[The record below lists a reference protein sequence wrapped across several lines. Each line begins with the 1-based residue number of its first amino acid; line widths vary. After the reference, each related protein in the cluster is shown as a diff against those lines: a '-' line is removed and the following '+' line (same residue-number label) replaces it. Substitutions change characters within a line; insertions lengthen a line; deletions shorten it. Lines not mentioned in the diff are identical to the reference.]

1 MGKRTLVLIVA
12 IGACLGLLPVAAG
25 ASTQDDYTVPAR
37 EKLFSGTRSGLT
49 EAYQILQQGLDDQDM
64 TGDVRE
70 LKFFH
75 ALARMG
81 LLVFDTND
89 VTVNTS
95 LVELGAPYGV
105 TVSGDKFFVPDP
117 CDPNDML
124 FMPSDSIDPN
134 VFRVNLPVDPCD
146 PNCYLVQSGLDQSTL
161 DATATAINTIIIPEI
176 NSIVSELNSI
186 LDWPTPFRVYLL
198 PSETGLL
205 TQVEVDYA
213 EVLALKG
220 LLAGVKASLRGTANP
235 AYDFLINPHTSP
247 FSGRICDIFYEF
259 NGILSAYPNLLKVLP
274 TSTMA
279 GDGAASL
286 ALAKL
291 DVMAGIDAYI
301 ATMNYIKSE
310 TDPQQDDFIYI
321 DPNVAGPLNAQE
333 AKLLALKTSLQMNT
347 VATYAWL
354 TTRTYTA
361 WQSGALTG
369 PLTITYDVT
378 GYDVVSAQLSARNPD
393 DPFGPAVV
401 WDSEWGDIYEN
412 NQLEIDFE
420 YGIPG
425 TSVWFWGTL
434 RGTVSGTLITN
445 ATFSYEGWGSGG
457 WISLQQDLM
466 TIAGPSAT
474 NTVDLR
480 FNLNPIFAGTVNP
493 RDLLPQFDPNNDP
506 VPGTFGHG
514 LGDDATLGGILPDM
528 TQRDWMPQG
537 YEVWGFNDDAAA
549 QVQQWLQWEGMEGDP
564 RGCTRLGQSA
574 GQTMAFSG
582 TYDNYLILTLGEVLI
597 DSLRASD
604 GQYVSG
610 VVFDYIPTTIEGAPD
625 GQFVAVGENEVLLG
639 SPLFGPNE
647 YTGAVG
653 VDNTDGWTGITVI
666 TGTGGNVVT
675 ATAAPTHVTANTGH
689 YITITIT
696 VTDASGNPVE
706 GIPPG
711 EFEVTAPGSGTDIAQ
726 PSAATDA
733 SGQTTAMISS
743 TEVEFASVSVALYGQ
758 TFSDLVTIEFTSGDA
773 AKLAFVAQ
781 PEGPYAAGATINAI
795 PQVQV
800 QDAAGNPVTA
810 SSANITVAIGAN
822 PGSGALSGTTTVAAV
837 SGLATF
843 SDLSIN
849 KAGAGYTLTA
859 TATGLTAAESDPF
872 TIIPD
877 SSTSQLVFVA
887 SPGETP
893 ALATLTPNPTV
904 EIRDT
909 YGNTVTS
916 ADDEITVAIKSGT
929 GDPAATLSGTTAVAA
944 TNGVA
949 TYDDLK
955 INRAADGYRLTATAA
970 GLSGADSASFNITA
984 EPALVIAKA
993 DSADPA
999 DAGDEVV
1006 YTIVYGNQGLADATD
1021 VVIVETLPA
1030 DLVFVSADNGG
1041 IHNAGTITWNV
1052 ADIPAETATPL
1063 EVSFTASIAASLS
1076 DGGTVTNSNL
1086 TIDCD
1091 ETDPVQAPAESTAV
1105 NDTQGPVITPLIP
1118 AAGDEEVELDSIVKL
1133 RITDASGVDYD
1144 GSTVTIRIEDDLIY
1158 DGANEAPLGEYDS
1171 TGSVQAVRGICRRTG
1186 TATAYTFTFV
1196 PSTSFGHEKKVDV
1209 VVEAADEA
1217 GNAGDLSYYF
1227 WTQLRSFGA
1236 NAKVNSDS
1244 GTLVQDNPA
1253 TVADSQGNVW
1263 VVWDQTNAAGDRD
1276 VYVGALLAGTNSFA
1290 ASVPVADSNNNE
1302 QDPVVAVDADDVAY
1316 VAWQQDDPNGYWD
1329 IYLSS
1334 STDGTT
1340 WSTPVKLSA
1349 GDPCNLTD
1357 QTAPALAI
1365 DTTSA
1370 VPNRMY
1376 AAWQSDQT
1384 GNQDIWLGTSTG
1396 GSTWDETQITDNT
1409 ADQMYPVVAVDE
1421 NRVAYV
1427 LWTDARDS
1435 GTTGTDIWGASSDTG
1450 PWTPIAVVDA
1460 AGDQSGPAGATSE
1473 ILHLGWGADVNG
1485 FGEILYA
1492 NDAGGLPLL
1501 GTSIV
1506 DATEPNAVQRM
1517 PALAVSSTGDRDVA
1531 FACWEDGRNV
1541 NLNTDTDIYFAE
1553 SSSPFGTNILVNDD
1567 SGTSRQTN
1575 PAIGL
1580 DGRNPYMVWVD
1591 GRNGNDDIYY
1601 AGATALEPVVTTV
1614 TEVNDVYTVQSV
1626 TDPNLQVVVSDDAL
1640 PEDIAPDDITISE
1653 VSNMP
1658 EVPPSLGGFGLVY
1671 DFGPSGTVFDEPVT
1685 IRVPLDPD
1693 APVYTVYNVYRYDPG
1708 DLTSPQFPW
1717 TEEGIHNPATKSL
1730 DGTYLEVEVDHFSV
1744 YGTGGYVAYGGGGG
1758 GGGCALAPWSD
1769 AGPMEFIL
1777 PFVLFAAILSIATAV
1792 DLRRRRSGNRAQ

>member
-1 MGKRTLVLIVA
+1 MGKRALILIVA

-134 VFRVNLPVDPCD
+134 VFRVTLPIDPCD
-146 PNCYLVQSGLDQSTL
+146 PNCYLVPSGLDQSTL
-161 DATATAINTIIIPEI
+161 DATATALNTVIIPEI
-176 NSIVSELNSI
+176 ESIVSELNSI
-186 LDWPTPFRVYLL
+186 TDSPVNRFRVYLQ
-198 PSETGLL
+198 PTETGLL

-220 LLAGVKASLRGTANP
+220 LLAGVKASLRGMADP
-235 AYDFLINPHTSP
+235 AYDFLINPYTSP

-259 NGILSAYPNLLKVLP
+259 NGILSANPNLLKVLP

-378 GYDVVSAQLSARNPD
+378 GYDVAGAQLSALNPD
-393 DPFGPAVV
+393 GPGVVV
-401 WDSEWGDIYEN
+401 WDAEWGGIYEN

-457 WISLQQDLM
+457 WIPPQQDPM

-537 YEVWGFNDDAAA
+537 YEVWGFDDDAAA

-574 GQTMAFSG
+574 GQTMTFSG
-582 TYDNYLILTLGEVLI
+582 SYDNYLILTLGEVLI
-597 DSLRASD
+597 DSLKASD

-653 VDNTDGWTGITVI
+653 IDNTDGWTGITVI

-675 ATAAPTHVTANTGH
+675 ATATPTHVTANSPH

-711 EFEVTAPGSGTDIAQ
+711 EFEVTAPGSGTDVAQ
-726 PSAATDA
+726 PSAATNA

-810 SSANITVAIGAN
+810 SSADITVAIGAN
-822 PGSGALSGTTTVAAV
+822 PGSGALSGTTTVAAA

-929 GDPAATLSGTTAVAA
+929 GDPGATLSGTTAVAA

-949 TYDDLK
+949 TYNDLR

-984 EPALVIAKA
+984 EPALVIAKG

-1006 YTIVYGNQGLADATD
+1006 YTIAYGNQGLADATD

-1052 ADIPAETATPL
+1052 ADIPAETTTPL

-1209 VVEAADEA
+1209 VVEATDEA

-1340 WSTPVKLSA
+1340 WSTPVKLNA
-1349 GDPCNLTD
+1349 GDVHNEND
-1357 QTAPALAI
+1357 QTAPAIAI
-1365 DTTSA
+1365 DTGSA

-1376 AAWQSDQT
+1376 AAWQSNQG

-1396 GSTWDETQITDNT
+1396 GSTWDEMQITSNA
-1409 ADQMYPVVAVDE
+1409 ADQMYPIVTVDE
-1421 NRVAYV
+1421 NHIAYV
-1427 LWTDARDS
+1427 LWTDARNS
-1435 GTTGTDIWGASSDTG
+1435 GTTGTDIWGASSDEG
-1450 PWTPIAVVDA
+1450 PWTPVAVVNE
-1460 AGDQSGPAGATSE
+1460 AGDQSGPAGATSD
-1473 ILHLGWGADVNG
+1473 ILHLGWVADVNG
-1485 FGEILYA
+1485 FGEIMYA
-1492 NDAGGLPLL
+1492 NDASGLPLL

-1506 DATEPNAVQRM
+1506 DATDPNAVQRM
-1517 PALAVSSTGDRDVA
+1517 PALAVSSAYDRDVV

-1541 NLNTDTDIYFAE
+1541 SSNSDTDIYFAE
-1553 SSSPFGTNILVNDD
+1553 SGSPFGTNILVNDD

-1717 TEEGIHNPATKSL
+1717 TEEGIRNPATKSL